1 LIRTEKLFLIII
13 IKRMKIGKLM
23 LQGSLVLAPMSR
35 VTNLPLRLLCK
46 KYGASLVYSEMISSE
61 AVVRGNPKSISLGLI
76 AAEERPVGV
85 QLMGSD
91 SLTLQRSA
99 LFLEKIYEP
108 DIIDLNFGCPAQ
120 DVVRSGCGCALIK
133 NTGIIREIIERLTG
147 SLDVPV
153 TAKMRILDSID
164 RTVEIARAIE
174 KAGATA
180 LTVHGRTQ
188 KQGYSGK
195 VNLEIIKA
203 IKSAISIP
211 VIANGDIMDE
221 KIAGHVLEYTQC
233 DGLMIGRA
241 AVGDPYIFRRISH
254 YIETGEMLPRR
265 TFDERLDDFF
275 EYAKL
280 CRRYEM
286 LAYSDLKRKAQRFLR
301 NRENIKSVR
310 ERLNGAMDIA
320 SIMEIM
326 EETYCLREQTRTN
339 NPQP

>member
-1 LIRTEKLFLIII
+1 
-13 IKRMKIGKLM
+13 MKIGKLK
-23 LQGSLVLAPMSR
+23 LHGALVLAPMSGM
-35 VTNLPLRLLCK
+35 TNLPIRLLCK

-61 AVVRGNPKSISLGLI
+61 AIVRENPKSISRGLI
-76 AAEERPVGV
+76 AAEERPVGI

-91 SLTLQRSA
+91 PETLKRSTQI
-99 LFLEKIYEP
+99 LERIYEP

-120 DVVRSGCGCALIK
+120 EVVRSGCGAALLK

-147 SLDVPV
+147 SLDVPI

-164 RTVEIARAIE
+164 STVEIAQTIE
-174 KAGATA
+174 KAGAAA

-195 VNLEIIKA
+195 VNLETIRAVKC
-203 IKSAISIP
+203 AISIP
-211 VIANGDIMDE
+211 VIANGDIRDE
-221 KIAGHVLEYTQC
+221 TSACHALEYTQC

-254 YIETGEMLPRR
+254 YIETGELLPHR

-286 LAYSDLKRKAQRFLR
+286 LSYRDIKIKAQRFLK
-301 NRENIKSVR
+301 NRADIKSVR
-310 ERLNGAMDIA
+310 QRMNGAIDID

-326 EETYCLREQTRTN
+326 EEARATKGTLQVVC
-339 NPQP
+339 

>member
-1 LIRTEKLFLIII
+1 
-13 IKRMKIGKLM
+13 MKIGRLV

-61 AVVRGNPKSISLGLI
+61 AVVRDNPKSIARGLI
-76 AAEERPVGV
+76 AEEERPVAI

-91 SLTLQRSA
+91 PHTLQRSA
-99 LFLEKIYEP
+99 LILERIYKP

-120 DVVRSGCGCALIK
+120 EVVRSGCGCALLK
-133 NTGIIREIIERLTG
+133 NTGIIREIIEMLTG

-153 TAKMRILDSID
+153 TAKMRVLDSPD
-164 RTVEIARAIE
+164 RTVEIARNIE
-174 KAGATA
+174 KAGAAA

-195 VNLEIIKA
+195 VNLETIKA
-203 IKSAISIP
+203 VKNAISIP
-211 VIANGDIMDE
+211 VIANGDIRDE
-221 KIAGHVLEYTQC
+221 NIASHVLEYTQC

-254 YIETGEMLPRR
+254 YIETGEMLPNR

-280 CRRYEM
+280 SRRYEM
-286 LAYSDLKRKAQRFLR
+286 LAYSDLKRKAQRFLK

-310 ERLNGAMDIA
+310 ERMNGAMDID

-326 EETYCLREQTRTN
+326 EEVRTTKGN
-339 NPQP
+339 LQVVC

>member
-1 LIRTEKLFLIII
+1 
-13 IKRMKIGKLM
+13 MKIGKLV

-46 KYGASLVYSEMISSE
+46 KYGASMVYSEMISSE
-61 AVVRGNPKSISLGLI
+61 AVVRENPKSIARGLI
-76 AAEERPVGV
+76 AQEERPVAI

-91 SLTLQRSA
+91 PDTMQRSA
-99 LFLEKIYEP
+99 LSLEKIYSPE
-108 DIIDLNFGCPAQ
+108 IIDLNFGCPAQ
-120 DVVRSGCGCALIK
+120 DVVRSGCGAALLK
-133 NTGIIREIIERLTG
+133 DTGIIRDIIELLTG

-164 RTVEIARAIE
+164 MTVEIARTIE
-174 KAGATA
+174 KAGASA
-180 LTVHGRTQ
+180 ITVHGRTQ

-195 VNLEIIKA
+195 VNLETIKA

-211 VIANGDIMDE
+211 VIANGDIRDE
-221 KIAGHVLEYTQC
+221 KIASHVLDYTQC

-254 YIETGEMLPRR
+254 YIETGEMLPHR

-286 LAYSDLKRKAQRFLR
+286 LAYSDIKIKAQRFLK
-301 NRENIKSVR
+301 NRADIKSVR
-310 ERLNGAMDIA
+310 ERVNGAMDID
-320 SIMEIM
+320 SILEIM
-326 EETYCLREQTRTN
+326 VEVRAAKGTLQKSQE
-339 NPQP
+339 